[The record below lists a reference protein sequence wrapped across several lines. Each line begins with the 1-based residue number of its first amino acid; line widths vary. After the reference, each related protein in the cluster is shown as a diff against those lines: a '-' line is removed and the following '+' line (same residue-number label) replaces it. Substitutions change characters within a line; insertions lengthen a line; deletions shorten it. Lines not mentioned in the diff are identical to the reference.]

1 MISMYQ
7 KILSIFLGLVFLVS
21 IWGCQQKV
29 LFTDR
34 QQMLLIPS
42 AQMVSLGEET
52 YAGQLKAATVIT
64 QGAGAAM
71 VNRVAARLIPVVEH
85 DLQKL
90 GKTDQLGQLHWAFSL
105 VSENQTLNA
114 FCLPGGK
121 VVVYTGILKL
131 VANDDELAVVLSH
144 EIAHALAEH
153 GNERMSE
160 QLVLQAGGMVLD
172 KVLEKN
178 PEETRQI
185 FQSVYGIGTSVGVAL
200 PHSREQES
208 EADKIGLVLMTQA
221 GYEPN
226 SAITFW
232 DKMKAAGG
240 SKPPEFLSTHPA
252 DERRAAELKAY
263 IPQAMTYKNF

>member
-1 MISMYQ
+1 MR
-7 KILSIFLGLVFLVS
+7 KTPLTILLVATFLLT

-34 QQMLLIPS
+34 QQTLLIPS
-42 AQMVSLGEET
+42 SQLLSLGEET
-52 YAGQLKAATVIT
+52 YAAQLQSSTVIT
-64 QGAGAAM
+64 QGVGVAM

-90 GKTDQLGQLHWAFSL
+90 GKTEQLGQLHWAFSL
-105 VSENQTLNA
+105 ISDNKTLNA
-114 FCLPGGK
+114 YCLPGGK
-121 VVVYTGILKL
+121 VVVYSGILSL
-131 VANDDELAVVLSH
+131 VAKDDELAVVLSH

-160 QLVLQAGGMVLD
+160 QLILQAGSLVLD

-178 PEETRQI
+178 PAETRQV
-185 FQSVYGIGTSVGVAL
+185 FQNIYGVGTSVGVAL

-221 GYEPN
+221 GYDPN
-226 SAITFW
+226 AAITFW
-232 DKMKAAGG
+232 DKMKASGA

-252 DERRAAELKAY
+252 DERRVADLKAY
-263 IPQAMTYKNF
+263 IPQAMNYKTF